1 MCRGFQRSCPTHLW
15 VQRSLRN
22 RCGHAKKNG
31 GASFGIAAFLLTFA
45 KSNLPSSLSEAAIHT
60 SCSIGQ
66 YGAPSGY
73 PLLSSIASHPPTSA
87 PLSGERYRNPIRL
100 KRIPQSQIHCA
111 AHICEAPRW
120 IHDPEPQG
128 IIDTTIPKTH
138 LMTHRCA
145 WIAEDTFHGLR
156 RLNRYGAP

>member
-1 MCRGFQRSCPTHLW
+1 MCRGFQPSCPTHLW
-15 VQRSLRN
+15 ALRSLQN
-22 RCGHAKKNG
+22 RRGHAKKNG

-66 YGAPSGY
+66 YGAPNCHT
-73 PLLSSIASHPPTSA
+73 LLSSIASHPPTSA

-111 AHICEAPRW
+111 AHICEAPRR
-120 IHDPEPQG
+120 IHDPEPQD
-128 IIDTTIPKTH
+128 IIDTTIPKTQH
-138 LMTHRCA
+138 MTHRRA
-145 WIAEDTFHGLR
+145 WTAVK
-156 RLNRYGAP
+156 A